1 MLIPKLRILK
11 FMPGIITIGYILLN
25 STVSFAQAGQ
35 TWAARFEGSS
45 PARPDCGNDVITDE
59 LNNVYVTGYSFY
71 NSQRGID
78 CPLIKYNPDG
88 IQQWVK
94 YYDSPP
100 HYSDIGR
107 FMVIDK
113 QANIYIAGISDS
125 DRVIMGLFL
134 LKYSTD
140 SVFQWAIYYPLPPAF
155 ETRLAEMT
163 IDRDNN
169 VLICAMIPG
178 LTVPGDFDIATIKY
192 SSDGQFRWI
201 ARYLGVDGR
210 YSFAAA
216 ITIDLAGNSY
226 VTGYFEDTSTAFTNV
241 TIKYDSTGQEQWVR
255 EYKNPD
261 AWCNQSSCIGLDP
274 DGNVYVSGLVYFPY
288 MGELTE
294 YQTFKYSNGGD
305 LLWTDV
311 FNPMYFPQHE
321 IACKPRAMA
330 VDSVG
335 NVFITGDG
343 IYNWQD
349 AYQTLMYNTDGQLE
363 WNAFYMGR
371 GEENSPTDL
380 AIDSQDN
387 IYVTGLSYDTAG
399 FRGDYVTIK
408 YNPTGEEKWIQRY
421 DGGRWFYDE
430 ADALTLDNENNIIVT
445 GYSQDT
451 ITTIK
456 YNQNSSN
463 IGAFEQLKP
472 QAIMLDPIYPN
483 PFNSATLIAFSL
495 TQDMAVAI
503 NIYNING
510 RLIQNLGKRIYP
522 IGRNS
527 VVWNA
532 TAISSGVYFIRINTD
547 DASYVKKTIL
557 IK

>member
-1 MLIPKLRILK
+1 MLIPKLRIFKLVSV
-11 FMPGIITIGYILLN
+11 IITLGYFLLN
-25 STVSFAQAGQ
+25 STVSFAQARQ
-35 TWAARFEGSS
+35 AWADRFEGTS
-45 PARPDCGNDVITDE
+45 PYRPDCGNDVITDK

-94 YYDSPP
+94 YYDSPL

-107 FMVIDK
+107 FMAIDK
-113 QANIYIAGISDS
+113 QANIYIAGIIDS
-125 DRVIMGLFL
+125 ERVVMGLFL

-140 SVFQWAIYYPLPPAF
+140 SVFQWAVYYPLPPAF
-155 ETRLAEMT
+155 DTRLAVMT
-163 IDRDNN
+163 LDGDNN
-169 VLICAMIPG
+169 VYICAMIPG

-192 SSDGQFRWI
+192 NCDSQFQWI
-201 ARYLGVDGR
+201 ARYQGIDGR

-216 ITIDLAGNSY
+216 IAIDFSGNSY
-226 VTGYFEDTSTAFTNV
+226 VTGYFEDTSNAFTNV
-241 TIKYDSTGQEQWVR
+241 TIKYDSSGQEQWVR

-274 DGNVYVSGLVYFPY
+274 AGNVYVSGLVYFPY

-294 YQTFKYSNGGD
+294 YQTFKYSNDGD

-343 IYNWQD
+343 IYNWQV
-349 AYQTLMYNTDGQLE
+349 AYMTLMYNTDGQLQ
-363 WNAFYMGR
+363 WNTFYMGR
-371 GEENSPTDL
+371 GEDNFPTDM
-380 AIDSQDN
+380 AIDDQDN
-387 IYVTGLSYDTAG
+387 IYVTGLSLDTAG

-421 DGGRWFYDE
+421 DGGRWFDDE
-430 ADALTLDNENNIIVT
+430 PYALTLDNQDNIIIT
-445 GYSQDT
+445 GYSDNN
-451 ITTIK
+451 IATIK
-456 YNQNSSN
+456 YNQNSSAIN
-463 IGAFEQLKP
+463 AFGQVKP
-472 QAIMLDPIYPN
+472 RSIMLDPIYPN
-483 PFNSATLIAFSL
+483 PFNSTTLIAFNL
-495 TQDMAVAI
+495 TQEMTVAVS
-503 NIYNING
+503 IYDING
-510 RLIQNLGKRIYP
+510 RLIQNLGTRKYP
-522 IGRNS
+522 VGRNS
-527 VVWNA
+527 VAWDA
-532 TAISSGVYFIRINTD
+532 TAMPSGIYFIRVSAD
-547 DASYVKKTIL
+547 DTSFIKRAIL